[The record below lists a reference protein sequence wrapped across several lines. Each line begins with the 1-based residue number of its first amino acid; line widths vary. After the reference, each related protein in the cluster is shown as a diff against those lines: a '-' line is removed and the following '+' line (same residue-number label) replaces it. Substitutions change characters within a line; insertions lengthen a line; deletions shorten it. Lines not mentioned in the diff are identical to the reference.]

1 MVSDQIPRR
10 LIVVV
15 GIVRP
20 RQLWWL
26 EIWNENRASLTN
38 PRSDHGES
46 QSEFVSISEYSW
58 VLTIKK
64 NSPK

>member
-20 RQLWWL
+20 RQLWL